1 MPEGHVIHRAA
12 IKHNKAFSGKKLS
25 VSSPQGRFSK
35 GAKLLNKKTCL
46 KVEAYGKHLFYTFE
60 KGYHLHIHLGL
71 FGRIRSHKAPPK
83 DPRGQVRIRLFDT
96 STVVDV
102 NGPTICEL
110 QDPTDF
116 NKTIQKIGPD
126 LLRKDADPQIFID
139 RVKKSKRSIA
149 ALLMDQSIIAGIGN
163 IFRAEI
169 LWRNRINPNQRGSDL
184 TKDDLLELWRDGQQL
199 LDKALRTGKIITND
213 AAAFR
218 KKSEQLN
225 IYKKKQC
232 PRCSTQIQSFEIA
245 NRTCYLCETCQTTD
259 C

>member
-12 IKHNKAFSGKKLS
+12 IKHNKEFSGKKLS

-35 GAKLLNKKTCL
+35 DAKLLNKKTCL
-46 KVEAYGKHLFYTFE
+46 KVEAYGKHLFYIFE

-83 DPRGQVRIRLFDT
+83 DPRGQVRVRLFDT
-96 STVVDV
+96 STVVDI

-110 QDPTDF
+110 QDPTAF

-126 LLRKDADPQIFID
+126 LLRTDADPQIFVE

-169 LWRNRINPNQRGSDL
+169 LWRNRINPNQKGTDL
-184 TKDDLLELWRDGQQL
+184 TRDDLLELWKDGQQL

-213 AAAFR
+213 AAASR
-218 KKSEQLN
+218 KKSEHLN
-225 IYKKKQC
+225 IYKKKKC
-232 PRCSTQIQSFEIA
+232 PICSTHIQSFEIA
-245 NRTCYLCETCQTTD
+245 NRTCYLCQTCQTND